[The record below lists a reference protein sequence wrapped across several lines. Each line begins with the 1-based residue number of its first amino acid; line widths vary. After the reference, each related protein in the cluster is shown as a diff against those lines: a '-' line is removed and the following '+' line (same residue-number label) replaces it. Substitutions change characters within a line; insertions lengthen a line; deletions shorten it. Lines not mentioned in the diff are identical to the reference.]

1 MIYEN
6 MDMHILTILKEL
18 SKHSIRTS
26 IHYNTERDQFYL
38 DLETQAKSDLHLY
51 DDGILRG
58 RYDYETEI
66 DFYSDL
72 EDTVTT
78 LCREFNY
85 ALHGRDYYQSAWAE
99 LCKSKN
105 IQLNIKNL

>member
-1 MIYEN
+1 MIYKN
-6 MDMHILTILKEL
+6 IDMYILTILKEL
-18 SKHSIRTS
+18 SKQKIRTS

-51 DDGILRG
+51 EDGTLRG

-66 DFYSDL
+66 DFQGDL
-72 EDTVTT
+72 EDTVTS

-85 ALHGRDYYQSAWAE
+85 ALHCRSYYQPAWAE

-105 IQLNIKNL
+105 IQLTLHTN